1 MSQAFNKKETERSK
15 TNINNKENSETIL
28 DINSNKSINEITKC
42 KISKMELDIEVI
54 FYKQLI

>member
-1 MSQAFNKKETERSK
+1 MSQAFNKKETESSK
-15 TNINNKENSETIL
+15 TNINNEENSETIL
-28 DINSNKSINEITKC
+28 DINSNKSINEITKY